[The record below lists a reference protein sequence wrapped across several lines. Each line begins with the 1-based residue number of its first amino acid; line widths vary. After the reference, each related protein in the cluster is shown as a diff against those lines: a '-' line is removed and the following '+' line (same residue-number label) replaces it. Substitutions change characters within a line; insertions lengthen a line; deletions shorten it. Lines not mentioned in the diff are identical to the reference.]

1 MIDYPR
7 GNFGD
12 IEVADG
18 YTWSAPSSEEMA
30 RMDGLTIERGTSASV
45 LMEKAGS
52 EVCRVMRSC
61 LPYARRFVVLCGPGN
76 NGGDGLAIARLL
88 RAAGLEARVVIAA
101 AARYSDEF
109 VRQLSLHGEVLILG
123 SGEAP
128 RVAESVSMRHV
139 SAEEAERVLE
149 ECDVVVDAL
158 LGTGQRSAPRQH
170 IAEAIALVDQARSRG
185 ARFQVIAVDIP
196 TGVDADSG
204 QLFEPHITADRTVCV
219 EAVKRGLLQFP
230 ARGACG
236 ALEAVSIGI
245 VGDCQSE
252 FYALEGRNLPRL
264 GKRRADAHKGDFG
277 RILVVGGSLGMPGAA
292 SLTALGALRSG
303 AGIVS
308 RVTKRSW
315 LSHGSLPEC
324 MVEVLSK
331 DGDSFEAEDAG
342 QVVELL
348 GGFDVVV
355 IGPGI
360 GTSQSSGEFLARLCD
375 GARLLGKRVVIDA
388 DAINLVSLRGI
399 SLHGLDAVVTPH
411 PGEASRMLGR
421 PTPALQAD
429 RFSAVR
435 ELWEKYGVVAV
446 LKGAGT
452 LVYGAAG
459 GRIVCRGTPYLATAG
474 SGDVLAGVVGALC
487 ARFDNAFD
495 AACLGAWAHAV
506 SGILASER
514 SGGPIL
520 ASEIAFAVSGVIG
533 GLEE

>member
-1 MIDYPR
+1 MIDDPR
-7 GNFGD
+7 GNFGE
-12 IEVADG
+12 IRVASG
-18 YTWSAPSSEEMA
+18 CTWIAPSSDEMA
-30 RMDGLTIERGTSASV
+30 RMDRITIERGTSATA

-52 EVCRVMRSC
+52 EVYRVIRAR
-61 LPYARRFVVLCGPGN
+61 LPHARRFVVLCGPGN
-76 NGGDGLAIARLL
+76 NGGDGLVVAGLL
-88 RAAGLEARVVIAA
+88 RGAGLEARVVVTIAA
-101 AARYSDEF
+101 HYSDEF
-109 VRQLSLHGEVLILG
+109 TRQLSAHSEVSLLG

-128 RVAESVSMRHV
+128 RVSETVSMRPI
-139 SAEEAERVLE
+139 SADEAERALR

-170 IAEAIALVDQARSRG
+170 VAEAISLVERARSGG
-185 ARFQVIAVDIP
+185 ARFQVVSVDIP
-196 TGVDADSG
+196 TGADADSG
-204 QLFEPHITADRTVCV
+204 KLFEPHISADWTVCV

-230 ARGACG
+230 ARGVCG
-236 ALEAVSIGI
+236 VIETVSIGI
-245 VGDCQSE
+245 VGDCPSE
-252 FYALEGRNLPRL
+252 FYALEGVNLPRL
-264 GKRRADAHKGDFG
+264 GKRRPDAHKGDFG
-277 RILVVGGSLGMPGAA
+277 RILVVGGSLGMPGAP
-292 SLTALGALRSG
+292 SLTALAALRAG

-308 RVTKRSW
+308 RVSKRSW
-315 LSHGSLPEC
+315 VTQHELPEC
-324 MVEVLSK
+324 MLEVLSR

-355 IGPGI
+355 MGPGM
-360 GTSQSSGEFLARLCD
+360 GLSRASGEFLERVCD

-388 DAINLVSLRGI
+388 DAINQVSLRGI
-399 SLHGLDAVVTPH
+399 SLHGLDAIVTPH

-435 ELWEKYGVVAV
+435 ELWETYGVVAV

-452 LVYGAAG
+452 LIYGAPG

-474 SGDVLAGVVGALC
+474 SGDVLAGIIGAMC
-487 ARFDNAFD
+487 ARFDNGFD

-506 SGILASER
+506 GGIRASAR

-520 ASEIAFAVSGVIG
+520 ASEVAHAVSAVIG